1 MTCNITSTLDYKD
14 LVPVR
19 SNGVGG
25 SLTTLRLAE
34 VLDPVLS
41 CRPLFMPST
50 DKNLKSKIKRL
61 EKNNKQFFTCF
72 GIVDSLREEDV

>member
-61 EKNNKQFFTCF
+61 EKKTINNF
-72 GIVDSLREEDV
+72 LRASVS